1 MRWREW
7 KVEKRIENEM
17 VKGIKEYIEED
28 KEEERIDEERK
39 LNVIEGKMMEGMNV
53 VGEMLG

>member
-1 MRWREW
+1 
-7 KVEKRIENEM
+7 M